1 MNSKRTFKIFALLMA
16 FCLLFTFSKPFP
28 SAVAAESSSLEQQK
42 AELEEK
48 LKEAEKK
55 LEKLGDQSKETEEYI
70 AALDEKIS
78 YLSKQYKLAKQEAE
92 DIEKRVASL
101 ESNIKSNET
110 EIASIKDEITTLET
124 NILTLNKEFSS
135 TYDNYCK
142 RMRALYI
149 SGQSGSKL
157 TFLFESDGIS
167 ELLTRYEMISAIS
180 KQDGEL
186 LEDVKAQT
194 EKIMSVKTKLDEK
207 NKKLVSTQKELKTN
221 EKTLKS
227 EKITL
232 VKKQEDMQKRQKEI
246 EKQQLDANKLLKE
259 LHAKTKEYGEYR
271 DITQE
276 ELDEIDADIEAADKK
291 YAPITTTTTTATTKK
306 TTKKKTTTTSSTQK
320 DETNTKEKTTETT
333 TASTTKKKTTTASSK
348 YIKLTYPCPKYTTI
362 TCGFGAYYGHTG
374 CDFSTRGNENQK
386 IVAAESGTVILVKI
400 LEYSYGHYIV
410 IRHDKTT
417 SSGEPV
423 YTLYAHNND
432 IIVSEGSYV
441 KKGQQ
446 IAYSGST
453 GNSTGP
459 HCHFEVRVGGSRQ
472 ANAVNPEIYLP

>member
-1 MNSKRTFKIFALLMA
+1 MNKKRTVKVFALMMV
-16 FCLLFTFSKPFP
+16 FCLLFSFSKPFP
-28 SAVAAESSSLEQQK
+28 AVIAAETSALEEQK
-42 AELEEK
+42 AELEKK
-48 LKEAEKK
+48 LKETEEK
-55 LEKLGDQSKETEEYI
+55 LEKLGDESKETEEYI

-92 DIEKRVASL
+92 NIEKRVTSL
-101 ESNIKSNET
+101 ESNIKSNES
-110 EIASIKDEITTLET
+110 ELVSIKDEIKTLEH
-124 NILTLNKEFSS
+124 NIKTLNKEFSS
-135 TYDNYCK
+135 TYDDYCK
-142 RMRALYI
+142 RIRAIYI

-157 TFLFESDGIS
+157 SFLLTSDGLS
-167 ELLTRYEMISAIS
+167 NLLTRYQMISAVS

-186 LEDVKAQT
+186 LESVKDQT
-194 EKIMSVKTKLDEK
+194 EKIMTVKTKLDEK
-207 NKKLVSTQKELKTN
+207 NKKLISTQKELKTN
-221 EKTLKS
+221 EKNLKS
-227 EKITL
+227 ERVSL
-232 VKKQEDMQKRQKEI
+232 LKKQEDMASRQAEI

-259 LHAKTKEYGEYR
+259 LHNKTKKYGEFR

-291 YAPITTTTTTATTKK
+291 YAPPPTTNT
-306 TTKKKTTTTSSTQK
+306 TTKKKTTTTTQK
-320 DETNTKEKTTETT
+320 GD
-333 TASTTKKKTTTASSK
+333 TTKPEDKTTTTTTKASSSK

-362 TCGFGAYYGHTG
+362 TCAFGAYEGHSG
-374 CDFSTRGNENQK
+374 CDFSTRGNVNQK

-432 IIVSEGSYV
+432 IIVSEGAYV

-446 IAYSGST
+446 IAYSGTT